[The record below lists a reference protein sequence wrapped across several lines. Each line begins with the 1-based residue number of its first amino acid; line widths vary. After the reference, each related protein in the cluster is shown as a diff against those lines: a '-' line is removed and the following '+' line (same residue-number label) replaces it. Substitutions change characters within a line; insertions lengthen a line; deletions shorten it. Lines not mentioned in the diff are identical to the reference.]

1 MSKLPGALRAQFP
14 QTFVEVSIDE
24 MTSGDRWRRM
34 TAPDCVVPAGSA
46 RLCADLRDRQ
56 VGWNL
61 VGMAVG
67 KHRKKSRRLKLAP
80 VVTTGL
86 ALPVAGAM
94 AAVYATNPT
103 IAEVGLAAD
112 HTIYVDGTRSP
123 FLTDA
128 DNPPGSVPGRMKDS
142 FDGLYDNGPNNVFV
156 DYPGTLGIVSIL
168 SDGLGA
174 PTFDESEQEAVD
186 KLKAEILAD
195 EGADTL
201 YVVGY
206 SQGASAVVR
215 AIKDLEETEGYDPG
229 NVVVILAA
237 NPRRN
242 DGGLLTRFPAFTLPL
257 VGATFGEGTTS
268 GDTKIVQV
276 TKQYDGVADAPVY
289 FLNPIADANAIL
301 GYVYLHGGY
310 YEDVD
315 IDPENPP
322 SDAVVSTDGN
332 VTDIALANAVGQLP
346 LTQPL
351 RSLGVPD
358 DVIAALDPL
367 LRAVIETA
375 YDRTPDGGIAP
386 SEPVRFKLLPGP
398 DQWAGDAQ
406 SVAAGAVQTVQA
418 LGALGSPSTTL
429 QDTDNARSAA
439 NTLPGPATATADSDL
454 GAKVAAE
461 PAPPKKS
468 WRINRVKPESK
479 TASTVKSTS
488 GGYKPGDGLRSV
500 HGSVRKAVESLTRT
514 KPDTR
519 GADSQGDAD
528 SEGAE
533 RSESGS
539 GADRSSA
546 PAS

>member
-1 MSKLPGALRAQFP
+1 MA
-14 QTFVEVSIDE
+14 
-24 MTSGDRWRRM
+24 
-34 TAPDCVVPAGSA
+34 APDCVVPAGSA
-46 RLCADLRDRQ
+46 TLCADLRDRQ

-67 KHRKKSRRLKLAP
+67 KHHKKSRRLKLAP

-86 ALPVAGAM
+86 ALPVVGAM

-112 HTIYVDGTRSP
+112 HTIFVDGTVSP
-123 FLTDA
+123 FLTDR
-128 DNPPGSVPGRMKDS
+128 DELPGSASERLKKS
-142 FDGLYDNGPNNVFV
+142 FNGQYDNDPNNVFV

-168 SDGLGA
+168 SNGLGA

-186 KLKAEILAD
+186 ELKAEILAD

-257 VGATFGEGTTS
+257 VGATFGEGTTA
-268 GDTKIVQV
+268 GDTKIIQV

-289 FLNPIADANAIL
+289 FLNPVADANAIL

-310 YEDVD
+310 YQDVD
-315 IDPENPP
+315 IDPETPP
-322 SDAVVSTDGN
+322 PGAVVSTDGN
-332 VTDIALANAVGQLP
+332 VTDILLPNAVGQLP

-386 SEPVRFKLLPGP
+386 SQPVRFKLLPGP
-398 DQWAGDAQ
+398 DQWADDAQ
-406 SVAAGAVQTVQA
+406 SVATGAVQTVQA
-418 LGALGSPSTTL
+418 LGSLGSPSTTS
-429 QDTDNARSAA
+429 QDTDARTTA
-439 NTLPGPATATADSDL
+439 NTPPGPANATADSDL

-468 WRINRVKPESK
+468 WRINRVKPASK
-479 TASTVKSTS
+479 TESTEKSSS

-514 KPDTR
+514 TR
-519 GADSQGDAD
+519 GAQSQDDAD
-528 SEGAE
+528 SDGAE
-533 RSESGS
+533 GSESGS
-539 GADRSSA
+539 DADRSSA

>member
-1 MSKLPGALRAQFP
+1 M
-14 QTFVEVSIDE
+14 
-24 MTSGDRWRRM
+24 
-34 TAPDCVVPAGSA
+34 
-46 RLCADLRDRQ
+46 
-56 VGWNL
+56 
-61 VGMAVG
+61 
-67 KHRKKSRRLKLAP
+67 KLAP

-86 ALPVAGAM
+86 ALPVAVAL

-103 IAEVGLAAD
+103 IAEVGLAAAD
-112 HTIYVDGTRSP
+112 TTIFVDGTVSP
-123 FLTDA
+123 FLTDRDELPGSESERLKKTLNGLYE
-128 DNPPGSVPGRMKDS
+128 DNPDPE
-142 FDGLYDNGPNNVFV
+142 FV
-156 DYPGTLGIVSIL
+156 DYPGSLGIVSIL
-168 SDGLGA
+168 SHGLGA
-174 PTFDESEQEAVD
+174 PTFDESEQVAVD
-186 KLKAEILAD
+186 GVKQEVGENPGTILI
-195 EGADTL
+195 
-201 YVVGY
+201 VGY

-215 AIKDLEETEGYDPG
+215 AIDDLEDAAGYDG
-229 NVVVILAA
+229 SRVTVVLVA

-268 GDTKIVQV
+268 GDTKIIQV

-310 YEDVD
+310 YQDVD
-315 IDPENPP
+315 IDPESPP
-322 SDAVVSTDGN
+322 GAVVSTDGN
-332 VTDIALANAVGQLP
+332 VTDILLPNAVGQLP

-375 YDRTPDGGIAP
+375 YDRTPDGGTAP

-406 SVAAGAVQTVQA
+406 SVADGAVQTVQA
-418 LGALGSPSTTL
+418 LGSLGSPSTTV
-429 QDTDNARSAA
+429 QDIDNGRAA
-439 NTLPGPATATADSDL
+439 APTPVTTATVDSDL

-468 WRINRVKPESK
+468 WRINRVKPESR
-479 TASTVKSTS
+479 TASTEKSTS

-514 KPDTR
+514 KSETR
-519 GADSQGDAD
+519 GAQSQGDGD

-533 RSESGS
+533 QSDSGS
-539 GADRSSA
+539 GTDRSSA

>member
-1 MSKLPGALRAQFP
+1 M
-14 QTFVEVSIDE
+14 
-24 MTSGDRWRRM
+24 
-34 TAPDCVVPAGSA
+34 
-46 RLCADLRDRQ
+46 
-56 VGWNL
+56 
-61 VGMAVG
+61 
-67 KHRKKSRRLKLAP
+67 KLAP

-86 ALPVAGAM
+86 ALPVAGAL
-94 AAVYATNPT
+94 AAVCATNPT
-103 IAEVGLAAD
+103 IAEVGLAAAST
-112 HTIYVDGTRSP
+112 TIFVDGTVSP
-123 FLTDA
+123 FLTDR
-128 DNPPGSVPGRMKDS
+128 DDPPGSNPLGSNTGRMTKS
-142 FDGLYDNGPNNVFV
+142 FDGRYDNFPNNKFV
-156 DYPGTLGIVSIL
+156 DYPGSLGIVSIL
-168 SDGLGA
+168 SHGLGA

-186 KLKAEILAD
+186 KLKTEILAD
-195 EGADTL
+195 ESTETL

-215 AIKDLEETEGYDPG
+215 AVKDLEADEESGYTPG

-268 GDTKIVQV
+268 GETKIIQV

-289 FLNPIADANAIL
+289 FLNPVADANAIL
-301 GYVYLHGGY
+301 GYVYLHSGY
-310 YEDVD
+310 YQDVT
-315 IDPENPP
+315 IDPDNPP
-322 SDAVVSTDGN
+322 ADAVVSTDGN
-332 VTDIALANAVGQLP
+332 VTDILLPNAVGQLP

-375 YDRTPDGGIAP
+375 YDRTPDGDTAP

-418 LGALGSPSTTL
+418 LGALGSPAATL
-429 QDTDNARSAA
+429 QDADNARTTA
-439 NTLPGPATATADSDL
+439 NTPPAAATTVADSDL
-454 GAKVAAE
+454 GAKTAAE
-461 PAPPKKS
+461 PAPKKS
-468 WRINRVKPESK
+468 WRINRVKP
-479 TASTVKSTS
+479 ASTTEPTEKSTS

-514 KPDTR
+514 KSDTR
-519 GADSQGDAD
+519 GAQSQDDAD

-533 RSESGS
+533 RSDSGS
-539 GADRSSA
+539 GTDRSSA